1 MNKFKSKINLALAE
15 DNLFLRQ
22 SISRNIQLFDDLNL
36 KIIAK
41 NGEDL
46 IKQIHKNTNIDI
58 ILMDIEMP
66 VKNGIEATKAI
77 KKLYPQIKIVMI
89 TVFDDEKNIYY
100 ALKAGADGY
109 LLKDISPET
118 LHKSI
123 INAHQNQLSFSEEI
137 VLKSIDLLRKADLS
151 NFATQS
157 PEIKLTKR
165 EQEVLNHLSQGLS
178 YIHIS
183 QNLYI
188 SEGTVRKHIENMYKK
203 LGVHNKVE
211 AIQKA
216 KEYHLL

>member
-1 MNKFKSKINLALAE
+1 MENFKKKINLALAE
-15 DNLFLRQ
+15 DNLFLRE
-22 SISRNIQLFDDLNL
+22 SIARNIRLFDDLNL
-36 KIIAK
+36 KVIAK

-46 IKQIHKNTNIDI
+46 IKQIHKNTNVDI

-66 VKNGIEATKAI
+66 VKDGIEATKAI

-109 LLKDISPET
+109 LLKDISPEI

-123 INAHQNQLSFSEEI
+123 VNAYRNQLSFSEEI

-151 NFATQS
+151 NFAAQS
-157 PEIKLTKR
+157 PEIQLTKR
-165 EQEVLNHLSQGLS
+165 EQEVLTHLSQGLS
-178 YIHIS
+178 YMHIS

-188 SEGTVRKHIENMYKK
+188 SEGTVRKHIENIYKK

-216 KEYHLL
+216 KEYRLI